1 MSFQLKS
8 NTKNAQLLSSVIS
21 LYMSNDNLIHQN
33 LSFILDIIVN
43 HRLFHEPSNEE
54 PNDELAA
61 VYRKWTVRLNALL
74 QSKNAAARW
83 CGITLVKT
91 TCENS
96 HHLLVANAK
105 TWSAQLLGFVGK
117 TAEPVAI
124 HQECIE
130 TLSFLFSYTIDKPE
144 LQREVATP
152 NLQRYN
158 QLLLQLGR
166 KQELLATVLSALTA
180 NVKCFPSTA
189 RHISDQCLQL
199 CLSCLDGSRDLD
211 DKTLKEANKCLV
223 SLYNAGGKSM
233 MAEQWKDSISRLI
246 GSVHE
251 CLNRLFDTI
260 DEETQE
266 VELPKA
272 YPFLPVPT
280 DYVDAFPILI
290 KRIQLVQDCISTF
303 LTTSTSIVVG
313 VPVVHLVDLICRIYN
328 VYEGSLMRDYKDK
341 SEFYT
346 LMMCLPSLHLST
358 SKLFTSLLYCS
369 GQEMMRYSKLF
380 SRILLRL
387 LTEHKQKRALKSSV
401 YKLVALCLDKC
412 GYAFAESIRKPLIA
426 SILEDLQIIE
436 KKAAGFATTNNQQK
450 KSHKKRRTDVTNSD
464 ALSNKLVSAAS
475 TDVQIAALQTLATLL
490 EVFGFALENGQRSVV
505 DGTVLSRLIQ
515 MIQPTDMTD
524 EEIILVKAELY
535 QCLISSVTHPI
546 ETQASILPHASRLF
560 SAGIND
566 QSHQLQVICKKGLS
580 VCDLIMHS
588 RLPPVQRVLPKS
600 SPTVV
605 ITAQEL
611 LDEKEEQAE
620 EQDEQVAN
628 DIMEEEE
635 KAIAAN
641 VQQVVVEQQKKTD
654 PVQPVSLPITPV
666 TLPPVIET
674 PAVNVAVEKTPA
686 PEIKPATLEPVA
698 VEEVKIIESVTITP
712 PVVAAAA
719 PAVTSTSPKVA
730 TSSAVDLDEDM
741 DMDMDMP
748 MIDMAG
754 PDSDEGDDE

>member
-1 MSFQLKS
+1 MHS
-8 NTKNAQLLSSVIS
+8 N
-21 LYMSNDNLIHQN
+21 
-33 LSFILDIIVN
+33 
-43 HRLFHEPSNEE
+43 
-54 PNDELAA
+54 PN
-61 VYRKWTVRLNALL
+61 Y
-74 QSKNAAARW
+74 S
-83 CGITLVKT
+83 
-91 TCENS
+91 
-96 HHLLVANAK
+96 
-105 TWSAQLLGFVGK
+105 
-117 TAEPVAI
+117 
-124 HQECIE
+124 
-130 TLSFLFSYTIDKPE
+130 
-144 LQREVATP
+144 
-152 NLQRYN
+152 
-158 QLLLQLGR
+158 
-166 KQELLATVLSALTA
+166 
-180 NVKCFPSTA
+180 
-189 RHISDQCLQL
+189 
-199 CLSCLDGSRDLD
+199 
-211 DKTLKEANKCLV
+211 
-223 SLYNAGGKSM
+223 
-233 MAEQWKDSISRLI
+233 
-246 GSVHE
+246 
-251 CLNRLFDTI
+251 
-260 DEETQE
+260 
-266 VELPKA
+266 
-272 YPFLPVPT
+272 
-280 DYVDAFPILI
+280 
-290 KRIQLVQDCISTF
+290 
-303 LTTSTSIVVG
+303 
-313 VPVVHLVDLICRIYN
+313 
-328 VYEGSLMRDYKDK
+328 
-341 SEFYT
+341 
-346 LMMCLPSLHLST
+346 
-358 SKLFTSLLYCS
+358 S

-401 YKLVALCLDKC
+401 YKLVALCLEKC
-412 GYAFAESIRKPLIA
+412 GYAFAESIHKPLIA

-436 KKAAGFATTNNQQK
+436 KKAAGFAITNNQQK

-490 EVFGFALENGQRSVV
+490 EVFGFALENGQRSAV
-505 DGTVLSRLIQ
+505 DGTVLGRLIQ

-620 EQDEQVAN
+620 EQEEQVAN

-635 KAIAAN
+635 KPIAAN
-641 VQQVVVEQQKKTD
+641 VQQVVVEQQKKAD

-674 PAVNVAVEKTPA
+674 PAINVAVERTPA
-686 PEIKPATLEPVA
+686 PEIKPATLEPVT

-730 TSSAVDLDEDM
+730 ASSAVDLDEDM